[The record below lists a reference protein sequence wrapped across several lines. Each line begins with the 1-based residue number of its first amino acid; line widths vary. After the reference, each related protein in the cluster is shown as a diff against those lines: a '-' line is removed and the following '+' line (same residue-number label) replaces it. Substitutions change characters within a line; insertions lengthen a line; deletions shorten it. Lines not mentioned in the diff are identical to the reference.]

1 MALSSALKTQISQW
15 YKSLAQQI
23 PNFVT
28 RPQQRQMIAEV
39 ARALSGD
46 EGRHLVIEAP
56 TGVGKTLSYLLPG
69 IAISRDQQ
77 NHWWSVPPTW
87 RCKIRSIAR
96 ICRCYAASFPT

>member
-56 TGVGKTLSYLLPG
+56 TGSVRRSPICCPG
-69 IAISRDQQ
+69 SPSAAINKS
-77 NHWWSVPPTW
+77 HWW
-87 RCKIRSIAR
+87 
-96 ICRCYAASFPT
+96 